1 MAGSVRIDDRESEI
15 GIRLPT
21 GLNEL
26 RDEGLLADVRGEGAV
41 WGIGVPEGVGV
52 VATRDALL
60 ATGVIIRPIPPHH
73 LTLCPPLVT
82 AHDQLTRLSR
92 RLGRSCGLE
101 IHQRNCRKN
110 RIN

>member
-41 WGIGVPEGVGV
+41 WGSGVPEGVDV

-60 ATGVIIRPIPPHH
+60 ATGVIIRPVPPHH

-82 AHDQLTRLSR
+82 TDDPIDQIVGAIRAVL
-92 RLGRSCGLE
+92 RS
-101 IHQRNCRKN
+101 
-110 RIN
+110 

>member
-41 WGIGVPEGVGV
+41 WGIGVPE
-52 VATRDALL
+52 
-60 ATGVIIRPIPPHH
+60 
-73 LTLCPPLVT
+73 
-82 AHDQLTRLSR
+82 
-92 RLGRSCGLE
+92 
-101 IHQRNCRKN
+101 
-110 RIN
+110 